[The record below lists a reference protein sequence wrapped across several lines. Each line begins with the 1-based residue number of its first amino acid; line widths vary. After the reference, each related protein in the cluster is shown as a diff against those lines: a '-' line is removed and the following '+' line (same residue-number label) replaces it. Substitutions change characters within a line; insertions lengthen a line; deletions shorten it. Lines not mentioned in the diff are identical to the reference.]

1 MPVPGPMSRTI
12 PLAVRRRG
20 GIRSDEPLVF
30 RPGWKVS
37 VSVSVSVSD
46 TVAGGAAF
54 GAGAGEITFSEWHT
68 IIIIIKIWI

>member
-37 VSVSVSVSD
+37 VSVSD

-54 GAGAGEITFSEWHT
+54 GAGAGEITFGEWNV